1 MSDDKRIVVVTGS
14 TRGVGRR
21 IAERF
26 AEDGAVPVLNYR
38 SDHETA
44 RAALAAVQR
53 HSPASQFYQADV
65 ASPSAAKKLIHH
77 VIDAFGRIDL
87 LINNAGP
94 MLVKPLAET
103 SPDEWAWMLGANL
116 SSVFY
121 CCRFALPFMRERRR
135 GQIVNMGCLH
145 GEIAP
150 GGLPDSPAYGIAKTG
165 VLMLTRMLA
174 RSEAK
179 YNIRVNAVNP
189 GLIETD
195 DYQNYPEAV
204 RARWRARVP
213 QKRFGTPDEVA
224 EAVLFLTSE
233 RAGYISGAVLA
244 VHGGLWVP
252 E

>member
-1 MSDDKRIVVVTGS
+1 MPDDKRVVLVTGS

-26 AEDGAVPVLNYR
+26 AEAGATVVLNYR
-38 SDHETA
+38 SEHETA
-44 RAALAAVQR
+44 REALASVQK
-53 HSPASQFYQADV
+53 HSPSSRLHQADL
-65 ASPSAAKKLIHH
+65 ASPSAARELIHS

-87 LINNAGP
+87 LVNNAGP
-94 MLVKPLAET
+94 LLVKPLAET

-116 SSVFY
+116 SSVFF
-121 CCRFALPFMRERRR
+121 CCRFALPFMRERKG

-150 GGLPDSPAYGIAKTG
+150 GGLPNSPAYGIAKTG

-195 DYQNYPEAV
+195 DYGHYPEAV
-204 RARWRARVP
+204 RAQWRARVP
-213 QKRFGTPDEVA
+213 QKRFGTPDEIA
-224 EAVLFLTSE
+224 DAVLFLTSE
-233 RAGYISGAVLA
+233 QAAYITGAVLP

>member
-1 MSDDKRIVVVTGS
+1 MGEKRVVLVTGS

-26 AEDGAVPVLNYR
+26 AEAGAAVALNYQ
-38 SDHETA
+38 SQHETA
-44 RAALAAVQR
+44 REALASVQEL
-53 HSPASQFYQADV
+53 SPSSRLYQADV
-65 ASPSAAKKLIHH
+65 SSAPAAEGLIRS
-77 VIDAFGRIDL
+77 VIDDFGRIDL
-87 LINNAGP
+87 LVNNAGP

-103 SPDEWAWMLGANL
+103 SPDEWAWMLASNL
-116 SSVFY
+116 SSVFF
-121 CCRFALPFMRERRR
+121 CCRFVLPFMRERKR

-150 GGLPDSPAYGIAKTG
+150 GGLPNSPAYGIAKTG

-195 DYQNYPEAV
+195 DYQHYSEEV
-204 RARWRARVP
+204 RAQWRKRVP
-213 QKRFGTPDEVA
+213 QKRFGTPDEIA
-224 EAVLFLTSE
+224 DAVLFLTSD
-233 RAGYISGAVLA
+233 RAAYISGAVLP

>member
-1 MSDDKRIVVVTGS
+1 MDDRRVVLVTGS

-26 AEDGAVPVLNYR
+26 AEDGAVLALNYR
-38 SDHETA
+38 SQHETA
-44 RAALAAVQR
+44 QAAWAAVQER
-53 HSPASQFYQADV
+53 SPSSLLYQADLS
-65 ASPSAAKKLIHH
+65 SPSAAEGLIRS
-77 VIDAFGRIDL
+77 VIDDFGHIDL
-87 LINNAGP
+87 LVNNAGP
-94 MLVKPLAET
+94 MLVKPLADT

-116 SSVFY
+116 NSVFY

-150 GGLPDSPAYGIAKTG
+150 GGLPNSPAYGIAKTG

-195 DYQNYPEAV
+195 DYRHYPEAV
-204 RARWRARVP
+204 RAQWRDRVP
-213 QKRFGTPDEVA
+213 QKRFGTPDEIA
-224 EAVLFLTSE
+224 DAVLFLTSD
-233 RAGYISGAVLA
+233 RAAYITGAVLP